1 MCLTQLKRSF
11 PFILLSRFLKQ
22 HMLLL
27 GIFYSKEKP
36 PMNVYLRPIIDD
48 INKVYKQGEWM

>member
-1 MCLTQLKRSF
+1 MCLTQLKRSS

-27 GIFYSKEKP
+27 GIFYPKEKP
-36 PMNVYLRPIIDD
+36 LMNVYLRPIIDD
-48 INKVYKQGEWM
+48 INKVYKQGE

>member
-1 MCLTQLKRSF
+1 
-11 PFILLSRFLKQ
+11 
-22 HMLLL
+22 MLLL

-48 INKVYKQGEWM
+48 INKVYKQGE